1 MLKKIEFG
9 SGGRRSFC
17 AALILCATFLQGCSP
32 SEIRG
37 TYDVEIQIAGSPTI
51 LDGTLVL
58 GADVLDIPPLDN
70 QERLAFGDWL
80 ISDSADVNSCFIL
93 APISGEKDEPN
104 IVQVFEMRLQGDEI
118 SLPIEIVRMPPL
130 RIQVVQLQFFAN
142 AIGGELI
149 VHLGDQER
157 EGRISGIR
165 SNPPS
170 GQRCLIEFEAFRE
183 MLGTPNQNT
192 L

>member
-1 MLKKIEFG
+1 MRKIVIG
-9 SGGRRSFC
+9 SGLRSCFC
-17 AALILCATFLQGCSP
+17 AALMACATFLQGCSP

-58 GADVLDIPPLDN
+58 GSEFLDIPPLDN

-80 ISDSADVNSCFIL
+80 ISDSVDKNSCFIL
-93 APISGEKDEPN
+93 APISGNKDEPN
-104 IVQVFEMRLQGDEI
+104 IVQVFEIHLQGDAI

-130 RIQVVQLQFFAN
+130 RIQIVRLQFFAN
-142 AIGGELI
+142 AMGGELI
-149 VHLGDQER
+149 VHLSDQKR
-157 EGRISGIR
+157 EGRISGVR
-165 SNPPS
+165 SDLPS
-170 GQRCLIEFEAFRE
+170 AQRCLDEFETFRE
-183 MLGTPNQNT
+183 MLETSDQKA